1 MAHKVTFGREDLKPG
16 DSQLSA
22 ACRRCQQSLP
32 YLWRRECCTYKQ
44 LKEHDEGGK
53 LKGDPHEPAHLE
65 GHMEKGLAQGFVLQ
79 GRPRGPAGGLLLDA
93 IGYLILVS
101 AVIIVMLSL

>member
-32 YLWRRECCTYKQ
+32 YLWPRGCCTYKQ
-44 LKEHDEGGK
+44 LKEYDEGGK
-53 LKGDPHEPAHLE
+53 
-65 GHMEKGLAQGFVLQ
+65 
-79 GRPRGPAGGLLLDA
+79 
-93 IGYLILVS
+93 
-101 AVIIVMLSL
+101 